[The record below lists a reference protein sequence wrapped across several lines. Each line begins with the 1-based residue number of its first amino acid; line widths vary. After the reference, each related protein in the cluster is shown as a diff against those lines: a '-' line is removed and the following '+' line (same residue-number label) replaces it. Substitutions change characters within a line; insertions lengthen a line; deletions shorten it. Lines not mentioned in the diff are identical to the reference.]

1 MLSIKKLRNASM
13 ATPVDFRFIKYLA
26 DVGTKIRMVDYE
38 SINAK
43 TTLATIFGKAK
54 YVAILFH
61 IIINGKATPIGHW
74 CLLLKGSPIR
84 FFDSLG
90 LGLHKILKLTHEE
103 PHLLKLL
110 GKRKWENSNHRLQ
123 TQGSHFKEC
132 GCFVGLRA
140 RFGSLSNTQFV
151 KFIRSGGKPDET
163 AVMLALLHY
172 ISFYAKNK

>member
-1 MLSIKKLRNASM
+1 MLSIVKLRNASM
-13 ATPVDFRFIKYLA
+13 ATPVDFRFIKYLS
-26 DVGTKIRMVDYE
+26 DRTDIRMVDYE
-38 SINAK
+38 SITAK
-43 TTLATIFGKAK
+43 TTLAKVFGKAK

-61 IIINGKATPIGHW
+61 IIANGKVTRIGHW
-74 CLLLKGSPIR
+74 CLLIKGSPIR

-90 LGLHKILKLTHEE
+90 LGLYKILKLTNEE

-110 GKRKWENSNHRLQ
+110 GKRKWENSTNKLQ
-123 TQGSHFKEC
+123 TQGSNFKEC

-140 RFGSLSNTQFV
+140 RFGKLTNTQFV